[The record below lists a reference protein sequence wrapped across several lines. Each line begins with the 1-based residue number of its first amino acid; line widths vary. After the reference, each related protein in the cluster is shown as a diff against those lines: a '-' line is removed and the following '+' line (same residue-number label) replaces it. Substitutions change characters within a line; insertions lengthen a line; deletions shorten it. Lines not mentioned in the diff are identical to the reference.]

1 MSLIYHSIVD
11 WAECWCHMTL
21 TLNIWHCPCA
31 KTLKSCTHK
40 YVAKWHL
47 FQVHPELFRKVRSTE
62 SAEEFQATAMEE
74 SDESETY
81 PPKDVS
87 KVKSMVE
94 YILKNKKLPSTIP
107 NHLRLSSV
115 SKEFPQH
122 LIPDETMCY
131 HCSDHTLLS
140 DPVCITRKAKI
151 LTTTGI
157 VQGGSL
163 LQLLFYVNYE

>member
-1 MSLIYHSIVD
+1 MG
-11 WAECWCHMTL
+11 
-21 TLNIWHCPCA
+21 
-31 KTLKSCTHK
+31 
-40 YVAKWHL
+40 
-47 FQVHPELFRKVRSTE
+47 
-62 SAEEFQATAMEE
+62 E

-107 NHLRLSSV
+107 NHLRFSSV
-115 SKEFPQH
+115 SKGFPQH

-131 HCSDHTLLS
+131 HCSDRTLLS

-151 LTTTGI
+151 LTTTEI

-163 LQLLFYVNYE
+163 LQLLFYYNYK

>member
-1 MSLIYHSIVD
+1 
-11 WAECWCHMTL
+11 
-21 TLNIWHCPCA
+21 
-31 KTLKSCTHK
+31 
-40 YVAKWHL
+40 
-47 FQVHPELFRKVRSTE
+47 
-62 SAEEFQATAMEE
+62 MEE